1 MKKLFLA
8 SVARNTLNKF
18 VDSLDSLP
26 SSLKVAFVPTAGN
39 ILEANW
45 FVTED
50 RNKLIDLGF
59 NVINVNL
66 EGKTK
71 NQLSEEMNDIDIV
84 FRSTKDSIQQT
95 IHRINLVD
103 PISNYEYV
111 IVGNYDPED
120 GSIHFNIGSD
130 DIPGDELARVLT
142 HELVHMLQ
150 DDMGKFPE
158 MGKKK
163 KVNSSG
169 VDVESPWEVEA
180 YKIQKELFPDFLADC
195 KIY

>member
-1 MKKLFLA
+1 MTKQDFFESQSSRSEKLPGMENRETEQRRVLK
-8 SVARNTLNKF
+8 LGDKF
-18 VDSLDSLP
+18 
-26 SSLKVAFVPTAGN
+26 
-39 ILEANW
+39 W
-45 FVTED
+45 
-50 RNKLIDLGF
+50 NKLRAKVGSRIGNPRL
-59 NVINVNL
+59 V
-66 EGKTK
+66 
-71 NQLSEEMNDIDIV
+71 DIV
-84 FRSTKDSIQQT
+84 FCSTKDSIQQT

-120 GSIHFNIGSD
+120 GSIHFNIGPD